1 MESKGGKCQA
11 GKEAVTAP
19 TKDQRT
25 LTNASSLFHV
35 AIWRI
40 IFFLIL
46 TFTEWDGALA
56 LSPYDNGNGPG
67 AFGNPVVNS
76 WFAYNHME
84 WVADIHSSMMAQSQN
99 IPWIK
104 IGYTLLFFATFG
116 KEIGMPTALWRFQ
129 TSVYTILYSLR
140 FFSRAQNFTNH
151 NYLYVLLLVLTI
163 FSGGGY
169 IHVRFSKKSKSLISE
184 ISACEACKLAMRFQ
198 FAVVYFYASLWKLHG
213 DWLSGSICRNIFLNL
228 EESGKA
234 RGIPWAKIEAEYLG
248 NIFQIVAISGLL
260 LDFSMFVTLTFSK
273 PKPSSTLRFMI
284 YTLFFH
290 MNTMFMM
297 SKLIGY
303 SFPATCIAALPVF
316 SPMRRT
322 FTLGG
327 ETQEHVGFD
336 HSLLKWIKLY
346 TCQLFQCRGSKTE
359 NGQVEKKSYLPP
371 KYMLLFV
378 LAWTTWQFLFPLS
391 MVNGQVE
398 KKSYLPP
405 KYMLFFVLAWTTWQ
419 FLFPLQMFNGQ
430 VDKKSYLPPKYM
442 LLFVLAWSTW
452 QFLFPLRMFIAS
464 DNFPHTRLGYRYSWT
479 MMLHTSNNIIQRH
492 DDNPSGLILH
502 YMSPTCFSNDDKR
515 PDQFM
520 PRSVYAGPDSEH
532 PMQDGRTVPFY
543 NGMDIRQNLMLG
555 IMPAHFAARIAKS
568 IGDNIDNI
576 VNGADTCSQV
586 GVAGQAKMGMHYVYF
601 GKLNNRGAYCRVV
614 DPTVDIAKT
623 GRVQALLPFWRKVL
637 YSLIDQRPPG
647 HEFMLKKGIGSLKQE
662 ALTVKA
668 NMEKASNQTVEML
681 SDRAAC
687 LQRKPIWFKP
697 LLKTYTIIPV
707 RIPEGMQLELK
718 IGQPPDGKSF
728 TREPLKLREPYHVST
743 TSLEIGLTGRKIRQT
758 CGETDVEDVLIA
770 IVYKEEKSSV

>member
-378 LAWTTWQFLFPLS
+378 LAW
-391 MVNGQVE
+391 
-398 KKSYLPP
+398 
-405 KYMLFFVLAWTTWQ
+405 
-419 FLFPLQMFNGQ
+419 
-430 VDKKSYLPPKYM
+430 
-442 LLFVLAWSTW
+442 STW

>member
-322 FTLGG
+322 FTLSG

-378 LAWTTWQFLFPLS
+378 LAWT
-391 MVNGQVE
+391 
-398 KKSYLPP
+398 
-405 KYMLFFVLAWTTWQ
+405 
-419 FLFPLQMFNGQ
+419 
-430 VDKKSYLPPKYM
+430 
-442 LLFVLAWSTW
+442 TW